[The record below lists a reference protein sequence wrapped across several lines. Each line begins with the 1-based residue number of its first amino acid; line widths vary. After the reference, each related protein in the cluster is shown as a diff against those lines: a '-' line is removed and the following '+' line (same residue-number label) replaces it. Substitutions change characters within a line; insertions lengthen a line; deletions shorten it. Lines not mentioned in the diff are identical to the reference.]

1 MADALTDEMPSAR
14 EFTLKKLV
22 DVTESDL
29 RQNAVWA
36 SYYEPDDFDTLAALG
51 YDPNACRE
59 KLEAI
64 DFADSYVFP
73 LPNSALAAS
82 FKYLYC
88 AVAAVTSHGRTLLGY
103 RTGPALCL
111 YCGEHRF
118 WFNPNAA
125 ELSHAQADGLA
136 SLLGG
141 EDIFPVALTNLASM
155 TRETFALNH
164 SA

>member
-22 DVTESDL
+22 DVSESDL

-73 LPNSALAAS
+73 LPNSDARRILQIS
-82 FKYLYC
+82 VLRGCSGNKPWSY
-88 AVAAVTSHGRTLLGY
+88 VTGLPDRARTLLV
-103 RTGPALCL
+103 L
-111 YCGEHRF
+111 
-118 WFNPNAA
+118 W
-125 ELSHAQADGLA
+125 
-136 SLLGG
+136 
-141 EDIFPVALTNLASM
+141 
-155 TRETFALNH
+155 
-164 SA
+164 